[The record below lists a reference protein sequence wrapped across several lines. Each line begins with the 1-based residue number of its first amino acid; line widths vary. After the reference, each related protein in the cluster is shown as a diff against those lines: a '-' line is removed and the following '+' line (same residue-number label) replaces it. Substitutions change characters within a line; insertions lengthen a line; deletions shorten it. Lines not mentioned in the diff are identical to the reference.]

1 MIPEILEKFIEVF
14 AKLPSIGP
22 RQAMRLAFHFAA
34 FDQNELN
41 KIEKAVAGFKFLDR
55 CPQCFF
61 FKEKN
66 QKLCRLCRQPNRDP
80 LTIAIIEKETD
91 LLTLEKTGR
100 FKGRYLVLGDLAE
113 KGSLE
118 PIQKLRLQSLKN
130 RIKKDFSGQIEEIV
144 IALNPTTFADFTAE
158 LIKEEFKTLAKKI
171 SRLGRGIPTGGEI
184 EFADEETIRHS
195 LERRS

>member
-1 MIPEILEKFIEVF
+1 MVPEILEKFIEAF
-14 AKLPSIGP
+14 SKLPNIGP
-22 RQAMRLAFHFAA
+22 RQALRLAFHLAA
-34 FDQNELN
+34 LDQNETD

-55 CPQCFF
+55 CSQCFF

-66 QKLCRLCRQPNRDP
+66 QKLCRVCRLPNRDP
-80 LTIAIIEKETD
+80 QIIAIVEKETD

-100 FKGRYLVLGDLAE
+100 FRGHYLVLGELAE

-118 PIQKLRLQSLKN
+118 PIQKLRLQALKN
-130 RIKKDFSGQIEEIV
+130 RIKKDLNGQIEEIV
-144 IALNPTTFADFTAE
+144 VALNPTTFADFTAE
-158 LIKEEFKTLAKKI
+158 LIKEEFKTLTKKI

>member
-1 MIPEILEKFIEVF
+1 MVPEILEKFIEVF

-22 RQAMRLAFHFAA
+22 RQAQRLAFFLAA
-34 FDQNELN
+34 LDQNEIN
-41 KIEKAVAGFKFLDR
+41 KFEKAVAGFKFLDR

-61 FKEKN
+61 FKEKS
-66 QKLCRLCRQPNRDP
+66 QKICRLCRQPNRDP
-80 LTIAIIEKETD
+80 QLIAIVEKESD
-91 LLTLEKTGR
+91 LLTLEKSGR
-100 FKGRYLVLGDLAE
+100 FRGQYLVLGELAE
-113 KGSLE
+113 KGALE
-118 PIQKLRLQSLKN
+118 PIQKLRLQALKN
-130 RIKKDFSGQIEEIV
+130 RIKKDFNGSIGEIL

-158 LIKEEFKTLAKKI
+158 LIKQEFAPLAKKI

>member
-1 MIPEILEKFIEVF
+1 MLPEPIEKFIEVF
-14 AKLPSIGP
+14 AKLPNLGP
-22 RQAMRLAFHFAA
+22 RQAMRLAFHFAN
-34 FDQNELN
+34 FDQNEIN
-41 KIEKAVAGFKFLDR
+41 NIEKAVNGFKFLDR

-66 QKLCRLCRQPNRDP
+66 SKLCRICRQANRQP
-80 LTIAIIEKETD
+80 QIIAVVEKETD

-100 FKGRYLVLGDLAE
+100 FKGHYLVLGELAE
-113 KGSLE
+113 KGVLQ
-118 PIQKLRLQSLKN
+118 PIQKLRLQALKN
-130 RIKKDFSGQIEEIV
+130 RIKKDLNGQVEEII
-144 IALNPTTFADFTAE
+144 IALNPTTFADFTAD

-195 LERRS
+195 LERRD